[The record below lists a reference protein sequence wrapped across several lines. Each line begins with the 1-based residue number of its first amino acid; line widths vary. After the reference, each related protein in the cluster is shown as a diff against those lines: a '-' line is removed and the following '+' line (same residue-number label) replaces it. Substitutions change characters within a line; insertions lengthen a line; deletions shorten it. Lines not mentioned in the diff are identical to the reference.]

1 MFYLLYYKKMFKVN
15 LKNSVKKSVKKLP
28 KAVIIRL
35 AKLVS
40 DLKQN
45 GPIRPEWPNYSRLK
59 GTNAHHCHLTYDWV
73 ACWVETQKGI
83 TIEVTYAGSR
93 EGAPYA

>member
-1 MFYLLYYKKMFKVN
+1 MFKVN
-15 LKNSVKKSVKKLP
+15 LKNSVKKAVKKLP
-28 KAVIIRL
+28 EAVIVRL

-45 GPIRPEWPNYSRLK
+45 GPVRTNWPSYSMLK
-59 GTNAHHCHLTYDWV
+59 GTNTHHCHLSRKWV

-93 EGAPYA
+93 ESAPYA